1 MQIFSFLNSW
11 YCVWLNQVLTRA
23 SPHFFFKK
31 SRLVELAACTNL
43 QYHTP
48 ALNRLCIAELRFM
61 VLLGLCSSAS

>member
-1 MQIFSFLNSW
+1 MAEPGLDQGL
-11 YCVWLNQVLTRA
+11 
-23 SPHFFFKK
+23 SPFFFKK